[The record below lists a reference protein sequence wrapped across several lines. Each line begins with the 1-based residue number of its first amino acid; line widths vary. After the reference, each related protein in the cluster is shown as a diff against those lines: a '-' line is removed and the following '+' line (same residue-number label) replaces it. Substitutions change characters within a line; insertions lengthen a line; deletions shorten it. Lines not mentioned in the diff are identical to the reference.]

1 MLFDMD
7 NQDKLLNELYA
18 QMIVVA
24 YSKVRNKSDA
34 LDIVQDSWL
43 KILQK
48 SDTLRDPQ
56 KLMQWA
62 RAIVSNTAL
71 NVLRQKSKRQTH
83 PIHVEDLPQQ
93 GATIETQIEERILQE
108 AVYQSINQLD
118 DETRTM
124 LIRKFYYG
132 WRNKRIAQSMGLP
145 LGTVKARI
153 HRAQIRLRIL
163 LDGYR
168 GTTE

>member
-7 NQDKLLNELYA
+7 DQDKLLNGLYK
-18 QMIVVA
+18 QMIIVA

-62 RAIVSNTAL
+62 KAIVSNTAL
-71 NVLRQKSKRQTH
+71 NALRQKIKRQTY
-83 PIHVEDLPQQ
+83 PMDVNDLPLKGATVEAQIEDRVLQ
-93 GATIETQIEERILQE
+93 GALYR
-108 AVYQSINQLD
+108 SINQLD
-118 DETRTM
+118 NETRTM

-132 WRNKRIAQSMGLP
+132 WRNQRIARSMGLP
-145 LGTVKARI
+145 IGTVKARI
-153 HRAQIRLRIL
+153 HRAQIKLRVL

-168 GTTE
+168 GT